1 MFLPFLFFYSRQEEE
16 KKLLENVPDEIIA
29 PYFKSDEMEE
39 EERTSAGISY
49 KQKLLERKQKKAA
62 KAPAPAPTPKEEAT
76 ELTQALE
83 ASPPAPP
90 APEPVVA
97 TPPPAQ
103 PEPEQQSVVA
113 EASTTPPL
121 PTPQQQQPPP
131 PAPVVEPV
139 EETPKPFTVTSSDD
153 VRTQNLRTL
162 MGLIIKHRGGPG
174 FGKGRLKGPDVDLFE
189 GLVEEITNMLRDE
202 APAPVVES
210 PPPVVE
216 TAPVQAVAAPSAPV
230 AESSAA
236 EPANIDATIACIEGA
251 ITMYNNSPPA
261 IRDSVLV
268 TLRAALMAAVDTCNV
283 ALASQPAPPV
293 AAGPDAS
300 IEGMVACIEG
310 AVTMYKN
317 SPPALKESVMVTLRM
332 ALMSA
337 VATCDVILGGQAPA
351 PAAVAPPATQA
362 PAPVQPVA
370 AVETAPVTPPPAP
383 PAPPVELD
391 RNSKALEQLYEKVQ
405 SAAGDGKLGLRS
417 DITPDEASALVD
429 DLVGMRK
436 ILMEELEAG
445 IPNPGEA
452 APEPAKAKSPTQ
464 DKPVSA
470 TSTASKYQQMLAK
483 ARAEKA
489 KA

>member
-1 MFLPFLFFYSRQEEE
+1 MCFHLFYYSRKEEE

-29 PYFKSDEMEE
+29 PYFRSDEMEE

-62 KAPAPAPTPKEEAT
+62 KAPAPAPKEEVA
-76 ELTQALE
+76 EVTQAVE

-90 APEPVVA
+90 QPEPVVA

-153 VRTQNLRTL
+153 ARTQNLRTL

-216 TAPVQAVAAPSAPV
+216 TAPVQAVVTPSTAAPV
-230 AESSAA
+230 AASSGA

-283 ALASQPAPPV
+283 ALASQAPPV
-293 AAGPDAS
+293 TAGPDAS

-351 PAAVAPPATQA
+351 PAAVAPPAVQA
-362 PAPVQPVA
+362 PAHVQPVA

-383 PAPPVELD
+383 PVELD
-391 RNSKALEQLYEKVQ
+391 RNSIALEKLYEKVQ

-445 IPNPGEA
+445 IPSPGEA
-452 APEPAKAKSPTQ
+452 APEPAKAKSPAQ
-464 DKPVSA
+464 DKPVSG

-489 KA
+489 NA